1 LPAKGKG
8 GNMQAD
14 EMLLVIVIFVSG
26 LILFLIN
33 RFRPKIKGYL
43 GEKPIRDKLKDLPQ
57 GTYHVLNN
65 VMIPSRNKTT
75 QIDHIIISR
84 FGIFVIETKNYKGV
98 IYGQERD
105 TIWTQFI
112 DTKCK
117 YQFMNPLHQNYGHVM
132 ALKEL
137 LDEEH
142 IHSIVAFD
150 GGVFGK
156 KMPDNVMQVSEV
168 KSYIRGFRKAVISP
182 VRIKKIVSLLQD
194 SNITDR
200 TSRRN
205 HVKSLKVRKQ
215 ATARDG
221 SYV

>member
-1 LPAKGKG
+1 
-8 GNMQAD
+8 
-14 EMLLVIVIFVSG
+14 
-26 LILFLIN
+26 
-33 RFRPKIKGYL
+33 
-43 GEKPIRDKLKDLPQ
+43 
-57 GTYHVLNN
+57 
-65 VMIPSRNKTT
+65 MIPSRNKTT
-75 QIDHIIISR
+75 QIDHIVISR

-105 TIWTQFI
+105 TIWTQYFN
-112 DTKCK
+112 TNCK
-117 YQFMNPLHQNYGHVM
+117 YQFLNPLHQNYGHVM
-132 ALKEL
+132 ALKAL

-150 GGVFGK
+150 GSVFGK
-156 KMPDNVMQVSEV
+156 KMPDNVMQVCEV
-168 KSYIRGFRKAVISP
+168 KNYIRGFRQSVISP
-182 VRIKKIVSLLQD
+182 VRVKKIVSRIQD